1 MDRSANIYSRFFL
14 HIVDCKVLNQRKLY
28 DSAILRGLQNIVKEG
43 LTRKIFATKNLA
55 MRYCDIRDAPINV
68 GTAAIGVHRAN
79 LDVASSTG
87 QPRAAVPT

>member
-28 DSAILRGLQNIVKEG
+28 DSAILCGLQNIVKEG

-55 MRYCDIRDAPINV
+55 MR
-68 GTAAIGVHRAN
+68 
-79 LDVASSTG
+79 
-87 QPRAAVPT
+87 